1 MKKKFV
7 AILLVVLV
15 LATVFAGCDII
26 TKNDERVS
34 KKVLATVSFGE
45 HTDTVTRGDV
55 LSSFNSYGYYYV
67 YYYGYTYEE
76 TFKLLTK
83 SLAQRKLLV
92 LYAKYYLN
100 GKSMSFGNDIA
111 SVEKLLHPQE
121 VAHAV
126 DATNDSFEESTKS
139 IIEDLEKEA
148 KANQGSTTTDSG
160 NVKVIST
167 ADSTEYKVGDV
178 IDINDFQ
185 IEITNDKGETETKE
199 ITSDMV
205 KEIPSTATTGK
216 KKLVVTYEGK
226 DYSIELTVKSL
237 DARSQRPTEGEA
249 DWTYDETL
257 GDGAVT
263 IPLKWTDKDFVSEHK
278 DSEYFEKAV
287 AKLKKNLET
296 NYSDYEKFYEEQLE
310 SMLLSHFQRQLLA
323 DNFTSE
329 QIAAELSKKAALE
342 VATDRETYEKLASQ
356 YATDL
361 GSDVTGIAVH
371 PTEGYGYVYNILL
384 KFSDKQS
391 AELKKYASGGAY
403 FSSEEVYKQVREMLT
418 NEITVNVSNLKY
430 TKELDCDKHTC
441 DNEGCI
447 GDCDKHA
454 ECTDVNCPD
463 RAYVATDVPVQTVLS
478 WIRSDLE
485 AAASIEN
492 AYERQMATLEVATE
506 WLYRV
511 NDDPGMF
518 ATDTYNG
525 VTGKGNGYLITP
537 EGEKSTY
544 VDEFT
549 ALGRALVKKGLGS
562 FDTGST
568 ENASDFGFSTTPS
581 ENIWYCIT
589 DYGIHIMI
597 VSFIPH
603 DFAAFGLDGEKIFA
617 TEEEFN
623 AGETPMDY
631 IVKFGT
637 LNMADNYGTFSVDA
651 ETGAVSYTGLTKES
665 FYKDGKLLASKV
677 NKSQTYGE
685 KLAETNK
692 SNLTSDLYSRI
703 SANVFDENADSIIFD
718 DKKLKKLAKEN
729 EK

>member
-34 KKVLATVSFGE
+34 QKVLATVSFGG

-76 TFKLLTK
+76 TFELLTK

-100 GKSMSFGNDIA
+100 GKDNGFGNDVA

-121 VAHAV
+121 VAHAI
-126 DATNDSFEESTKS
+126 DATNDSFEESLKS
-139 IIEDLEKEA
+139 IIEDLESES
-148 KANQGSTTTDSG
+148 KANDGTTTDDG

-167 ADSTEYKVGDV
+167 AESTEYKVGDV

-185 IEITNDKGETETKE
+185 IEITNDDGETETKE
-199 ITSDMV
+199 ITSEMV
-205 KEIPSTATTGK
+205 KELPSTQTTGK
-216 KKLVVTYEGK
+216 KKLVVTYDGK
-226 DYSIELTVKSL
+226 DYSIEITVKSL
-237 DARSQRPTEGEA
+237 DPRSLRPTEGEA
-249 DWTYDETL
+249 DWTYDEVL
-257 GDGAVT
+257 GAGAVT
-263 IPLKWTDKDFVSEHK
+263 MPLKWTDKDFVSEHK

-287 AKLKKNLET
+287 AKLNKNLEA
-296 NYSDYEKFYEEQLE
+296 NYTDYEKFYVEQLE
-310 SMLLSHFQRQLLA
+310 SMILSHFQRQLLA
-323 DNFTSE
+323 DNYTSE
-329 QIAAELSKKAALE
+329 QIAAELSKKAAME
-342 VATDRETYEKLASQ
+342 VETDKESYKKLASQ

-361 GSDVTGIAVH
+361 GNDVTGIAVH

-384 KFSDKQS
+384 KFSDEQS
-391 AELKKYASGGAY
+391 AELKKYAEGGAY
-403 FSSEEVYKQVREMLT
+403 FSDEEVYKKVREMFA

-441 DNEGCI
+441 GDEDCI

-454 ECTDVNCPD
+454 ECTDVNCTD
-463 RAYVATDVPVQTVLS
+463 RAYVAKDVPVQTVLS
-478 WIRSDLE
+478 WIKSDLE

-492 AYERQMATLEVATE
+492 AYERQMATLEVAIE

-511 NDDPGMF
+511 NDDGGMF

-537 EGEKSTY
+537 EGEKSNY
-544 VDEFT
+544 VAEFT
-549 ALGRALVKKGLGS
+549 ALSRALVKKGLGS
-562 FDTGST
+562 YDVGST
-568 ENASDFGFSTTPS
+568 ENYADYGFSAAPA
-581 ENIWYCIT
+581 ENVWYCIT
-589 DYGIHIMI
+589 DYGIHIMV

-603 DFAAFGLDGEKIFA
+603 DFAAFGLDGESIFSD
-617 TEEEFN
+617 EEQFKT
-623 AGETPMDY
+623 GETPMDY

-637 LNMADNYGTFSVDA
+637 LNMADNYGTFSVNA
-651 ETGAVSYTGLTKES
+651 ETGEVSYTGLTKES
-665 FYKDGKLLASKV
+665 FYKDGKLLASEV

-692 SNLTSDLYSRI
+692 SGLTSDLYSRI
-703 SANVFDENADSIIFD
+703 SAEVFEQNTDGVKLD
-718 DKKLKKLAKEN
+718 DKKLKKLAKEI
-729 EK
+729 EG